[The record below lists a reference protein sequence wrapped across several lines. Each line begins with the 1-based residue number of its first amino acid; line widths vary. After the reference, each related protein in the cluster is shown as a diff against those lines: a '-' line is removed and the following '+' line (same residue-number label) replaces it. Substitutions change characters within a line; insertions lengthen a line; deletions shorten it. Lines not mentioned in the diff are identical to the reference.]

1 MLSNTITE
9 RALELIANN
18 PTIDIIEA
26 VKEAI
31 LEENKIIC
39 ELYENRTERAKNL
52 NSLMY
57 QKVYNKIIKYGNNTK
72 TKKGKKH
79 QGALYST

>member
-9 RALELIANN
+9 RALELILSN
-18 PTIDIIEA
+18 PNMDIIEA
-26 VKEAI
+26 VKQAI
-31 LEENKIIC
+31 IEENKIIC

-57 QKVYNKIIKYGNNTK
+57 QKVYNTINKIK
-72 TKKGKKH
+72 T
-79 QGALYST
+79 Y

>member
-9 RALELIANN
+9 RALELILANSKM
-18 PTIDIIEA
+18 DIIEA

-31 LEENKIIC
+31 IEENKIIC

-57 QKVYNKIIKYGNNTK
+57 QKVYNRINEK
-72 TKKGKKH
+72 
-79 QGALYST
+79 

>member
-9 RALELIANN
+9 RALELILAD
-18 PTIDIIEA
+18 PKKDIIEA

-31 LEENKIIC
+31 IEENKIIC
-39 ELYENRTERAKNL
+39 ELHENRTQRAKNL

-57 QKVYNKIIKYGNNTK
+57 QKVYNKIIKHGNN
-72 TKKGKKH
+72 
-79 QGALYST
+79 

>member
-18 PTIDIIEA
+18 PTIDIIKA

-79 QGALYST
+79 QGSLYST

>member
-9 RALELIANN
+9 RALELILTN
-18 PTIDIIEA
+18 PKMDIIEA

-31 LEENKIIC
+31 IEENKIIC
-39 ELYENRTERAKNL
+39 ELYENITERAKNL

-57 QKVYNKIIKYGNNTK
+57 QKVYNRINEK
-72 TKKGKKH
+72 
-79 QGALYST
+79 

>member
-9 RALELIANN
+9 RALELILSN
-18 PTIDIIEA
+18 PNMDIIEA
-26 VKEAI
+26 VKQSI
-31 LEENKIIC
+31 IEENKIIC

-57 QKVYNKIIKYGNNTK
+57 QKVYNTINKIK
-72 TKKGKKH
+72 TK
-79 QGALYST
+79 L

>member
-9 RALELIANN
+9 RALELILSN
-18 PTIDIIEA
+18 PNMDIIEA
-26 VKEAI
+26 VKQSI
-31 LEENKIIC
+31 IEENKIIC

-57 QKVYNKIIKYGNNTK
+57 QKVYNTINKIK
-72 TKKGKKH
+72 T
-79 QGALYST
+79 Y